1 MFGLFFIFERSKPFT
16 IKTNH
21 WLMKTKITLI
31 SLFTILF
38 SFAQNG
44 KYELLK
50 DKTETNILFD
60 QVFELSKITTEKKEI
75 ISSLYF
81 KQVYHEIQ
89 RADYLK
95 RLPKYDILKKE
106 AENAFF
112 SKQIP
117 LALLISEVETI
128 KTEVF
133 ENHQI
138 TKNNREQLVLDPLV
152 SDAFQ
157 KHKIELMAPL
167 VSKSKNKTV
176 EFILKDKNIF
186 NTTSKTIQ
194 AIYMSFTEND
204 LWLTVS
210 VNQPIKVDFNTYGKK
225 SISFKIEFT
234 NGESKVIKSTF
245 EIKGSSNLANRNG
258 NEILAETITA
268 TIPFQGYGESAAYL
282 GQGEYEIYL
291 DNVDQV
297 LDKPIFLVDG
307 FDPGD
312 TRDTNLIYSL
322 LNYGTSGENLGDI
335 VRNEGFDVVVLNFPQ
350 YSPEDGVII
359 DGGADF
365 IQRNAM
371 ILVELINQINAQKVG
386 NEQNVVIGPSMGGL
400 ISRYALRYME
410 QNQIEHDTRLYLSF
424 DSPHLGAN
432 VPIGFQHLFNYMA
445 FGPLGDVTLQGV
457 VNEVFKSPAAKQML
471 LDHFEGHLQSGSLT
485 EFNNSNQLPTGAPNF
500 RTPFQ
505 NELTAM
511 GFPTETRNIAISNGS
526 GNGTMTGTPGM
537 FVLNDYTVDASS
549 TQRAKFDVR
558 FTPPAGIS
566 NQLVS
571 RFRAQQYILFWLTV
585 FSSTANAASPS
596 TSSGLDSA
604 PGGMFNVADFGT
616 GGSGNPTL
624 DDFLANL
631 LIDKFC
637 FIPTMSS
644 LAITNPNWY
653 TNVTGSSETPF
664 VTTYVPTENEAH
676 VTLTEGN
683 VTFALNEI
691 LNPPLTLEQP
701 ELLKN
706 ITVKNPVRNSVEI
719 FSPSTI
725 SNASISIVDASG
737 KKVFVQKSVTF
748 EGNFQIPINLMNG
761 FYFIKIESTEKS
773 IIHKLIKN

>member
-1 MFGLFFIFERSKPFT
+1 
-16 IKTNH
+16 
-21 WLMKTKITLI
+21 MKTKITLI

-138 TKNNREQLVLDPLV
+138 TKNNREQLVLDPVV

-157 KHKIELMAPL
+157 QHKIVLMAPL

-637 FIPTMSS
+637 FIPTLSS

>member
-312 TRDTNLIYSL
+312 TRDANLIYSL

-637 FIPTMSS
+637 FIPTLSS

>member
-1 MFGLFFIFERSKPFT
+1 
-16 IKTNH
+16 
-21 WLMKTKITLI
+21 MKTQITLL

-50 DKTETNILFD
+50 DKTKTNILYD

-75 ISSLYF
+75 ISSLFF

-89 RADYLK
+89 RADYLQ

-106 AENAFF
+106 ADNAFF

-128 KTEVF
+128 KPEVF

-138 TKNNREQLVLDPLV
+138 TKNNREQLVLDPVV

-157 KHKIELMAPL
+157 EHEIVLMAPL

-194 AIYMSFTEND
+194 AIYISFTDND

-210 VNQPIKVDFNTYGKK
+210 VNQPIKFDFSTYGKK

-234 NGESKVIKSTF
+234 NGESKVIQSTF
-245 EIKGSSNLANRNG
+245 EIQGSSNLTNRNG

-537 FVLNDYTVDASS
+537 FVLNDYTADASS

-558 FTPPAGIS
+558 FTPPAGVS

-604 PGGMFNVADFGT
+604 PGGMFNVADFAD

-637 FIPTMSS
+637 FIPTLSS
-644 LAITNPNWY
+644 LALTNPNWY
-653 TNVTGSSETPF
+653 TNVTGSSGTPF
-664 VTTYVPTENEAH
+664 ENTYVPTENEAH

-691 LNPPLTLEQP
+691 LNPPLTLGQP
-701 ELLKN
+701 EILKN
-706 ITVKNPVRNSVEI
+706 ITVKNPIHNSVEI
-719 FSPSTI
+719 FSPFTI

-737 KKVFVQKSVTF
+737 KKVFGQKGVTF
-748 EGNFQIPINLMNG
+748 EGNFQIPIHLMNG